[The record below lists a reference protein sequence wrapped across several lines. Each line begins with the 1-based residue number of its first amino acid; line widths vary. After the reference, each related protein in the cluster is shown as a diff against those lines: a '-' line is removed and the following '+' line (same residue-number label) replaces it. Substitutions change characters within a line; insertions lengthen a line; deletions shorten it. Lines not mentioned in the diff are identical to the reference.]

1 MTEVEQIEAKRKNR
15 QARLNDAWADLAT
28 SKAFRL
34 VMEDAQLHFGMFK
47 ESFLP
52 TDNFNPHAAAQRD
65 GQKSVLT
72 FFARR
77 LARGAALLEDEAES
91 KPTSAQL

>member
-1 MTEVEQIEAKRKNR
+1 MTEAEQIEAKRKDR

-28 SKAFRL
+28 SKSFRL
-34 VMEDAQLHFGMFK
+34 VMEDAQLYFGMFK
-47 ESFLP
+47 DSFVE
-52 TDNFNPHAAAQRD
+52 TDNFNSRAAAKRD

-77 LARGAALLEDEAES
+77 LARGVALLEDEAES
-91 KPTSAQL
+91 KPTSAL

>member
-1 MTEVEQIEAKRKNR
+1 MTEAEQIEAKRKDR

-28 SKAFRL
+28 SKSFRL

-65 GQKSVLT
+65 GQ
-72 FFARR
+72 
-77 LARGAALLEDEAES
+77 ALLSLHLLWAPRTNVICS
-91 KPTSAQL
+91 L